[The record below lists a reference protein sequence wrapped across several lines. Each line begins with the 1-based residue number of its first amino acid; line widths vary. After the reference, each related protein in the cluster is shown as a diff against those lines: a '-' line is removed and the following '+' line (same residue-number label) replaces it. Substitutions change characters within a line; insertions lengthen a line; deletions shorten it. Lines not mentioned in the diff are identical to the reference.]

1 MTSMEVLQR
10 EATTA
15 AVTLIVSGIISV
27 TMRRH
32 LVLNLLGVSLAIL
45 GSALLICELSPGRGR
60 WTAAILV
67 VSASLMAPIGL
78 VAMARWRVIRGSP
91 SRSTLQESG
100 QDDRGV

>member
-1 MTSMEVLQR
+1 MTSAELLQR

-15 AVTLIVSGIISV
+15 AVVLVVSGFISV

-32 LVLNLLGVSLAIL
+32 LILNLLGVSLAIL
-45 GSALLICELSPGRGR
+45 GAALLICELSPERGR
-60 WTAAILV
+60 WTAAVFVL
-67 VSASLMAPIGL
+67 SASLVAPIGL
-78 VAMARWRVIRGSP
+78 VAMARWRAVRGSA